1 MSFAC
6 FFCLNQ
12 LKKTMW
18 KNKSFRVLI
27 LIFLGVALVAGAVYV
42 YKLSLPGTIKQN
54 SLVTEVVDR
63 GPVMHSVHATGV
75 VDSENE
81 VLILS
86 PGPGIIKSIL
96 AEPGSRVKMG
106 DIILQLNTEGVT
118 DAIESI
124 KDQLEVRKNSLER
137 TRLNAQS
144 TRLDLDYN
152 EEVKKLRIASLKSQ
166 LADQQQLL
174 EVGGISPARI
184 DQTRQEITLAE
195 KDLETL
201 VERNSIRLKQ
211 LKAEEEGLL
220 LQIRMQEKE
229 LEDRQNL
236 LQKMSIRAPS
246 SGIILSISGK
256 AGEKVNTDNLLVR
269 MSDLTSFKITGSV
282 EEQHAVQLKTGN
294 KVLVNLGDEHLEGTV
309 GNITPMVEN
318 QKIQFNVHLQ
328 ESSHPKLIANQQ
340 VEIQIIVNSKED
352 AVRIK
357 KIPEFETGVK
367 HKMFVVEGGKAV
379 KKEFTLGII
388 GNEYCEILSG
398 LNEGDVLITAGLN
411 APRQADEIE
420 LEK

>member
-1 MSFAC
+1 
-6 FFCLNQ
+6 
-12 LKKTMW
+12 MW
-18 KNKSFRVLI
+18 KNRKSQVLI
-27 LIFLGVALVAGAVYV
+27 LIFLGIALIAGAAYF
-42 YKLSLPGTIKQN
+42 YRLFLPSAIKPEN
-54 SLVTEVVDR
+54 LVVEVIDR
-63 GPVMHSVHATGV
+63 GPVLLSVHATGV

-96 AEPGSRVKMG
+96 VEPGSRVKNG
-106 DIILQLNTEGVT
+106 DIILQLNTEEVI

-124 KDQLEVRKNSLER
+124 KDQLEVRRNSLER

-184 DQTRQEITLAE
+184 DQTKQEITLAE

-201 VERNSIRLKQ
+201 VEKNSIRLKQ
-211 LKAEEEGLL
+211 LKAEEDGLL
-220 LQIRMQEKE
+220 LQIRIQEKE
-229 LEDRQNL
+229 LEERQNL

-246 SGIILSISGK
+246 SGIILSVSRK

-269 MSDLTSFKITGSV
+269 MSDLTSFKVTGSV
-282 EEQHAVQLKTGN
+282 EEQYAEQLKTGN
-294 KVLVNLGDEHLEGTV
+294 RVLVTLGDEQLEGTV

-318 QKIQFNVHLQ
+318 KKIQFNVHLQ
-328 ESSHPKLIANQQ
+328 ENSHPKLIANQQ
-340 VEIQIIVNSKED
+340 VELQIIVSFMED
-352 AVRIK
+352 VLRIK
-357 KIPEFETGVK
+357 KTGEFENGQK
-367 HKMFVVEGGKAV
+367 HKLFVIEGDKAV
-379 KKEFTLGII
+379 KKDFTLGVI
-388 GNEYCEILSG
+388 GNDYCEILSG
-398 LNEGDVLITAGLN
+398 LKEGDAVVFDGLN
-411 APRQADEIE
+411 AYRQFDEIE

>member
-1 MSFAC
+1 
-6 FFCLNQ
+6 
-12 LKKTMW
+12 MW
-18 KNKSFRVLI
+18 KNRKFQVLI
-27 LIFLGVALVAGAVYV
+27 LIILIIALIAGAVYF
-42 YKLSLPGTIKQN
+42 YRFLPSAIKQN
-54 SLVTEVVDR
+54 NLVTEVVDR
-63 GPVMHSVHATGV
+63 GPVLLSVHATGV

-96 AEPGSRVKMG
+96 AEPGSRVKKG
-106 DIILQLNTEGVT
+106 DIILQLNTEDVN
-118 DAIESI
+118 DAIENI
-124 KDQLEVRKNSLER
+124 KDQLEVRRNSLER

-152 EEVKKLRIASLKSQ
+152 EEVKKLKIASLKSQ

-184 DQTRQEITLAE
+184 DQTKQEITLAE

-201 VERNSIRLKQ
+201 VEKNSIRLKQ

-229 LEDRQNL
+229 LEEKQEL

-269 MSDLTSFKITGSV
+269 MSDLTSFKIIGSV
-282 EEQHAVQLKTGN
+282 EEQYAEQLKTGN
-294 KVLVNLGDEHLEGTV
+294 RVLVNLGDEQLEGTV
-309 GNITPMVEN
+309 GNITPIVEN
-318 QKIQFNVHLQ
+318 EKIQFNVHLQ
-328 ESSHPKLIANQQ
+328 QSSHPKLIANQQ
-340 VEIQIIVNSKED
+340 VEIQIIVNYKED
-352 AVRIK
+352 ALRIK
-357 KIPEFETGVK
+357 KIPEFETGQK
-367 HKMFVVEGGKAV
+367 HRMFIIEGEKAV
-379 KKEFTLGII
+379 KRDFTLGII
-388 GNEYCEILSG
+388 GNEYCEVLSG
-398 LNEGDVLITAGLN
+398 LNEGDAVIVEGLN
-411 APRQADEIE
+411 TFRQSDEIE

>member
-1 MSFAC
+1 
-6 FFCLNQ
+6 
-12 LKKTMW
+12 MW
-18 KNKSFRVLI
+18 KNRKSQVLI
-27 LIFLGVALVAGAVYV
+27 LIFLGIALIAGAAYF
-42 YKLSLPGTIKQN
+42 YRLFLPSAIKPEN
-54 SLVTEVVDR
+54 LVVEVIDR
-63 GPVMHSVHATGV
+63 GPVLLSVHATGV

-96 AEPGSRVKMG
+96 VEPGSRVKNG
-106 DIILQLNTEGVT
+106 DIILQLNTEEVI

-124 KDQLEVRKNSLER
+124 KDQLEVRRNSLER

-184 DQTRQEITLAE
+184 DQTKQEITLAE

-201 VERNSIRLKQ
+201 VEKNSIRLKQ
-211 LKAEEEGLL
+211 LKAEEDGLL
-220 LQIRMQEKE
+220 LQIRIQEKE
-229 LEDRQNL
+229 LEERQNL

-246 SGIILSISGK
+246 SGIILSVSRK

-269 MSDLTSFKITGSV
+269 MSDLTSFKVTGSV
-282 EEQHAVQLKTGN
+282 EEQYAEQLKTGN
-294 KVLVNLGDEHLEGTV
+294 RVLVTLGDEQLEGTV

-318 QKIQFNVHLQ
+318 EKIQFNVHLQ
-328 ESSHPKLIANQQ
+328 ENSHPKLIANQQ
-340 VEIQIIVNSKED
+340 VELQIIVSFMED
-352 AVRIK
+352 VLRIK
-357 KIPEFETGVK
+357 KTGEFENGQK
-367 HKMFVVEGGKAV
+367 HKLFVIEGDKAV
-379 KKEFTLGII
+379 KKDFTLGVI
-388 GNEYCEILSG
+388 GNDYCEILSG
-398 LNEGDVLITAGLN
+398 LKEGDAVVFDGLN
-411 APRQADEIE
+411 AYRQFDEIE

>member
-1 MSFAC
+1 
-6 FFCLNQ
+6 
-12 LKKTMW
+12 MW
-18 KNKSFRVLI
+18 KNRKFRVLI
-27 LIFLGVALVAGAVYV
+27 IILLVIAVIA
-42 YKLSLPGTIKQN
+42 GTIFFYRLMLPAAVKHSN
-54 SLVTEVVDR
+54 LVTETVDR
-63 GPVMHSVHATGV
+63 GPVLLTVHATGV
-75 VDSENE
+75 VDSESE

-96 AEPGSRVKMG
+96 AEPGTRVKKG

-118 DAIESI
+118 DAIENI
-124 KDQLEVRKNSLER
+124 KDQLEVRRNSLER

-144 TRLDLDYN
+144 TRLDLEYN

-166 LADQQQLL
+166 LADQEQLL

-195 KDLETL
+195 KDLQTL
-201 VERNSIRLKQ
+201 VEKNSIRLKQ

-220 LQIRMQEKE
+220 LQIGMQEKE
-229 LEDRQNL
+229 LNDRQEL

-246 SGIILSISGK
+246 SGIILSISGR

-269 MSDLTSFKITGSV
+269 MSDLTSFKVIGSI

-294 KVLVNLGDEHLEGTV
+294 KVFVNLGDELTEGTV

-318 QKIQFNVHLQ
+318 NKVQFNVHLQ

-340 VEIQIIVNSKED
+340 VEVQIIVNSKDD
-352 AVRIK
+352 ALRIK
-357 KIPEFETGVK
+357 KIPELETGQK
-367 HKMFVVEGGKAV
+367 HKMFVMEGNKAI
-379 KKEFTLGII
+379 KKEFTVGII
-388 GNEYCEILSG
+388 GNDYCEILSG
-398 LNEGDVLITAGLN
+398 LNEGDVVITDGLN
-411 APRQADEIE
+411 AFRQSDEIE

>member
-1 MSFAC
+1 
-6 FFCLNQ
+6 
-12 LKKTMW
+12 MW
-18 KNKSFRVLI
+18 KDRMFQVLI
-27 LIFLGVALVAGAVYV
+27 LILLIIVLIAGAAYF
-42 YKLSLPGTIKQN
+42 YRLFLPAAIKQEN
-54 SLVTEVVDR
+54 LVTEVVDR
-63 GPVMHSVHATGV
+63 GPVLLSVHATGV

-96 AEPGSRVKMG
+96 AEPGSRVKKG
-106 DIILQLNTEGVT
+106 DIILQLDTEDVI

-124 KDQLEVRKNSLER
+124 KDQLEVRRNSLER

-144 TRLDLDYN
+144 TRLDLGYN

-184 DQTRQEITLAE
+184 DQTKQEITLAE

-201 VERNSIRLKQ
+201 VEKNSIRLKQ

-220 LQIRMQEKE
+220 LQIGMQEKE
-229 LEDRQNL
+229 LEERQEL
-236 LQKMSIRAPS
+236 MAKMSIRAPS
-246 SGIILSISGK
+246 SGIILSILGR

-269 MSDLTSFKITGSV
+269 MSDLSSFKITGSV
-282 EEQHAVQLKTGN
+282 EEQYAEQLKTGN
-294 KVLVNLGDEHLEGTV
+294 RVLVNLGDEQLEGTV

-318 QKIQFNVHLQ
+318 EKIQFNVHLQ

-340 VEIQIIVNSKED
+340 VELQIIVNDLKD
-352 AVRIK
+352 ALRIK
-357 KIPEFETGVK
+357 KTEELETGQK
-367 HKMFVVEGGKAV
+367 HEMFVIEANKAV

-388 GNEYCEILSG
+388 GNDYCEILSG
-398 LNEGDVLITAGLN
+398 LEEGDVVIIDGLN
-411 APRQADEIE
+411 AYRQFDEIE
-420 LEK
+420 LED

>member
-1 MSFAC
+1 
-6 FFCLNQ
+6 
-12 LKKTMW
+12 MW
-18 KNKSFRVLI
+18 KNRKFRVLI
-27 LIFLGVALVAGAVYV
+27 IILLVLAIIA
-42 YKLSLPGTIKQN
+42 GTIFFYRLMLPAAVKHSN
-54 SLVTEVVDR
+54 LVTETLDR
-63 GPVMHSVHATGV
+63 GPVLLAVHATGV
-75 VDSENE
+75 VDSESE

-96 AEPGSRVKMG
+96 AEPGSRVKKG
-106 DIILQLNTEGVT
+106 DIILQLNTDGVT
-118 DAIESI
+118 DEIDRI
-124 KDQLEVRKNSLER
+124 KDQLEVRRNSLER

-144 TRLDLDYN
+144 TRLDLEYN

-184 DQTRQEITLAE
+184 DQTNQEITLAE

-201 VERNSIRLKQ
+201 VEKNSIRLKQ

-229 LEDRQNL
+229 MEDKQNL
-236 LQKMSIRAPS
+236 IQKMSIRAPS

-269 MSDLTSFKITGSV
+269 MSDLTSFKIIGSV
-282 EEQHAVQLKTGN
+282 EEQYAVQLKTGN
-294 KVLVNLGDEHLEGTV
+294 KVLVNLGDEQLEGTV

-318 QKIQFNVHLQ
+318 EKIQFNVHLQ

-340 VEIQIIVNSKED
+340 VEIQIIVNYQED
-352 AVRIK
+352 ALRIK
-357 KIPEFETGVK
+357 KLEGFENGQK
-367 HKMFVVEGGKAV
+367 HRMFVIEGEKAV

-388 GNEYCEILSG
+388 GNEYCEVLSG
-398 LNEGDVLITAGLN
+398 LNEGDQVIVEGLN
-411 APRQADEIE
+411 AFRQSDEIE